1 MKWRGIPYVFNDFFN
16 RELGES
22 IQAICKYAAKNHRH
36 LNSWLFA
43 VPLAHFLTQE
53 SQPFNAS
60 VLLLETPRDRDDTW
74 WGAGGFETKAV
85 RDRAV
90 GDDGY
95 GGINLCKVDAHAI
108 IYYFTCHLCFCSNNV
123 EPHHIKKFQK
133 YLCSYSVY

>member
-1 MKWRGIPYVFNDFFN
+1 M
-16 RELGES
+16 
-22 IQAICKYAAKNHRH
+22 
-36 LNSWLFA
+36 
-43 VPLAHFLTQE
+43 
-53 SQPFNAS
+53 
-60 VLLLETPRDRDDTW
+60 LLLETPRDRDDTW

-123 EPHHIKKFQK
+123 GTPSYKKVPKILMQLFSLLN
-133 YLCSYSVY
+133 LCTA